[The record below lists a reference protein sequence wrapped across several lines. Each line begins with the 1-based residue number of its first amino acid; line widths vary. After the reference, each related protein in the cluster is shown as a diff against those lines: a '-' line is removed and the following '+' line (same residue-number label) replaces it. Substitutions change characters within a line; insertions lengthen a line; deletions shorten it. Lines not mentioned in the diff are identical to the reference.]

1 MARKPKKIKPP
12 IWLDEIGAE
21 EFKRIEKL
29 LREEERDFTQK
40 DIKALEA
47 YAANYSKWKRAEMD
61 LIRNGLVI
69 PINDDG
75 YEQPRPEVAIANK
88 AQQEFRSWAK
98 ELGLTPSA
106 RARMKLTI
114 KTTENDDPEMEGYVV
129 K

>member
-12 IWLDEIGAE
+12 IWLDEIGTE

-29 LREEERDFTQK
+29 LREEEKDFTQK

-47 YAANYSKWKRAEMD
+47 YSSNYSKWKRAEMD
-61 LIRNGLVI
+61 LLKNGMVI
-69 PINDDG
+69 TVNEEG
-75 YEQPRPEVAIANK
+75 YEQQRPEVAISNK
-88 AQQEFRSWAK
+88 AQQELRAWAK

-106 RARMKLTI
+106 RAKMKITA
-114 KTTENDDPEMEGYVV
+114 KVNENDDPEMEGYVV